1 MTLDESALNPL
12 AAHVIHP
19 SVMQPVTAVTHF
31 KPVPDLT
38 ARRKGFYQLSDMLLC
53 IRVRLALRSR
63 AVACNCKGYD
73 EAGKKYLKASDR
85 AGRSHG
91 ILLPLRFGLD
101 LAPWLFPL
109 VPNLFAIDIPPS
121 ARSIKSLR
129 RPTVNENSG
138 LNSLTSFP
146 SLRRARRDACSS
158 MDDGCKP
165 ECNHQ

>member
-109 VPNLFAIDIPPS
+109 VPNLFAIDITPSLLYSSGERNVLVS
-121 ARSIKSLR
+121 ARSSVDER
-129 RPTVNENSG
+129 
-138 LNSLTSFP
+138 
-146 SLRRARRDACSS
+146 
-158 MDDGCKP
+158 
-165 ECNHQ
+165 